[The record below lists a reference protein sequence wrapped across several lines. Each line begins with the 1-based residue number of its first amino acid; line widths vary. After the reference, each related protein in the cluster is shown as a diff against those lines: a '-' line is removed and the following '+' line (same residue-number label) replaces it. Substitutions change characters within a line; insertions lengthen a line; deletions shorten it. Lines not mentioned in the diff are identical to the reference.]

1 MEELYVTERQFAR
14 IAKGAKNIVNY
25 PNPIV
30 KVADG
35 VRYNIVKKGTKAEI
49 SKLPEKDK
57 YWYLCKPISEE
68 VVRIEVKG
76 WFPTE
81 LVCGVARRTF
91 SSETKLAQ
99 KTGCLTSYM
108 TGTSGSANMFFLAS
122 KVDEAIKIL
131 KKNHFE
137 IVDYR

>member
-1 MEELYVTERQFAR
+1 MYVTERQFAR
-14 IAKGAKNIVNY
+14 IAKNAKNIVNF

-30 KVADG
+30 KEADG
-35 VRYNIVKKGTKAEI
+35 VRYNIVKKGTKAAI
-49 SKLPEKDK
+49 SELPKENE
-57 YWYLCKPISEE
+57 YWYLLKPFNEK

-81 LVCGVARRTF
+81 LVCGVVGHTF
-91 SSETKLAQ
+91 SSESKLAQ
-99 KTGCLTSYM
+99 KTGCLVSYM

-122 KVDEAIKIL
+122 KVNEAIKIL

-137 IVDYR
+137 IADYR